1 MLELLGK
8 IWPEGRTWTRQH
20 GGGGREV
27 GDTITTW
34 RGEGRGEEENPFLFI
49 HKYLHQSQ
57 C

>member
-8 IWPEGRTWTRQH
+8 IWPEGRTWTRQR
-20 GGGGREV
+20 GGGGGV

-34 RGEGRGEEENPFLFI
+34 RGEGRGGGEDPFLFI